1 MRRADLVGR
10 MTSRLLGM
18 LLLLVPAAESAGINS
33 FDSEEQFSEWV
44 TYYYL
49 APQPERLSSAIHYY
63 VGSALYEKQDTRMLV
78 ATFFASLFRPDAGL
92 MRKAYEHIAQG
103 GSEDA
108 KIFFL
113 NVLWLVDTEDSRAL
127 LQQARAD
134 WTSEQVQ
141 RILVRMEGH
150 RPDHRLEDP
159 VDSPADL
166 DQLWAIFSA
175 TGDAAPVR
183 KIISVLHLLEEG
195 HGEEIIV
202 GGAARWSLTSNVPH
216 HKRVYEI
223 CQQELQSSEGT
234 TKNLLEQV
242 LAEADKEER

>member
-1 MRRADLVGR
+1 MRRAYPVSR

-18 LLLLVPAAESAGINS
+18 FLLLVPAAESVGINS
-33 FDSEEQFSEWV
+33 FDSEEQFGKWMS
-44 TYYYL
+44 YYYL
-49 APQPERLSSAIHYY
+49 APQPERLSSAIGYY
-63 VGSALYEKQDTRMLV
+63 VGSALYEKQNTRMLM
-78 ATFFASLFRPDAGL
+78 ATFFASLFQQVAGL
-92 MRKAYEHIAQG
+92 LREAYEHIAQE

-113 NVLWLVDTEDSRAL
+113 NVLWVVDTEVSRGL
-127 LQQARAD
+127 LAKAKMD
-134 WTSEQVQ
+134 WTAEPVQ
-141 RILVRMEGH
+141 RILTRMEGH
-150 RPDHRLEDP
+150 RPDHLLEDS

-166 DQLWAIFSA
+166 DRLWAMFLA

-183 KIISVLHLLEEG
+183 KIISVLCLLEEG

-202 GGAARWSLTSNVPH
+202 GGAARWSLTSNARQ

-234 TKNLLEQV
+234 TKSLLEQV
-242 LAEADKEER
+242 LAEADKKER